1 MKNFIKKTFFSLS
14 SYFIFLIALSFFSYS
29 PLIAQEDDEGD
40 GIDLGFTEPQDNG
53 YDFSYPAFPW
63 IQRQAVAL
71 YENQAQAY
79 IRLNGGNASG
89 YTTIHYTVSG
99 ETITPTPLVVANEG
113 HVLANFPLNKTI
125 SIYVNDAGSDMVK
138 IGELSTYCG

>member
-1 MKNFIKKTFFSLS
+1 MREMA
-14 SYFIFLIALSFFSYS
+14 LI
-29 PLIAQEDDEGD
+29 
-40 GIDLGFTEPQDNG
+40 LGLLNRRTMDMIL
-53 YDFSYPAFPW
+53 SYPAFPW
-63 IQRQAVAL
+63 IQRQAVVL

-89 YTTIHYTVSG
+89 YTSLYYTVSG
-99 ETITPTPLVVANEG
+99 EITTPTPVVVANES
-113 HVLANFPLNKTI
+113 HVLTNLPLNKTI

>member
-1 MKNFIKKTFFSLS
+1 MLTFVHQKNPAMKNFITKNAFSS
-14 SYFIFLIALSFFSYS
+14 FSHFLLLFALSVFSYS
-29 PLIAQEDDEGD
+29 PLIAQGEEDEGD

-63 IQRQAVAL
+63 IQRQAVVL

-89 YTTIHYTVSG
+89 YTTLHY
-99 ETITPTPLVVANEG
+99 
-113 HVLANFPLNKTI
+113 F
-125 SIYVNDAGSDMVK
+125 
-138 IGELSTYCG
+138 